1 MIGVLS
7 KFVIANGLAD
17 EVKAAFQKR
26 PHFVDSHPGFV
37 RMDVLSPQDAPNE
50 IWLLTYWQSEAEFLA
65 WHRSHSYREAH
76 AGIPKGLKLVPSAT
90 LLRLFDF
97 VSG

>member
-26 PHFVDSHPGFV
+26 PHSVDHHPGFV

-50 IWLLTYWQSEAEFLA
+50 IWLLTYWQSEAEYQQ
-65 WHRSHSYREAH
+65 WHRSHSYRESH
-76 AGIPKGLKLVPSAT
+76 AGIPKGLKLVRSAT
-90 LLRLFDF
+90 QLRFFEF
-97 VSG
+97 VCG